1 MNYKIKPHE
10 KILLKYKN
18 NNNNIVFKNL
28 YEEISKTKQKIDNYN
43 KSWDK
48 AKKQANNYEFIYT
61 SSNPL
66 KNVCNINPI
75 ASRSYFKILE
85 IVNKFNINEVININN
100 IICIAE
106 GPGGFLQYLNSKYPT
121 TNIYGIT
128 LLSKDKHIPYW
139 SPIIVKN
146 KNINL
151 LYGIKNDGD
160 LYKLSNIESIVDKMD
175 KCDLITA
182 DGGIDYSL
190 NYNNQE
196 LLSYKLLYC
205 EIYTALNLQK
215 DNGVFII
222 KFFDILYYNTIQL
235 LYILYLCYEEVIIYK
250 PDTSRFSNSE
260 KYIICKK
267 YKYNTDV
274 IKLMHNN
281 FKLPNNLNIY
291 IPLSFIKDIE
301 NCNKLYIKKQIEN
314 IELIINNINNNTN
327 NNYKKQIIIAK
338 EWCEKYNLPINDIII

>member
-1 MNYKIKPHE
+1 MNYKINNHE
-10 KILLKYKN
+10 KILLKYQN
-18 NNNNIVFKNL
+18 NNNNIVFQNL
-28 YEEISKTKQKIDNYN
+28 YEKITKTKKKIDYYN
-43 KSWDK
+43 KKWDK
-48 AKKQANNYEFIYT
+48 AKKEANEYEYIYT
-61 SSNPL
+61 SSNPS
-66 KNVCNINPI
+66 KNVCNIYPI

-85 IVNKFNINEVININN
+85 MINKFNIDTVSNINN

-106 GPGGFLQYLNSKYPT
+106 GPGGFLQYLNSKYKNS
-121 TNIYGIT
+121 NIYGVT
-128 LLSKDKHIPYW
+128 LLSNDKQIPYW
-139 SPIIVKN
+139 SPIIMKK
-146 KNINL
+146 KNIKL
-151 LYGIKNDGD
+151 LYGINNDGD
-160 LYKLSNIESIVDKMD
+160 LYKLSNIESIVNKID

-267 YKYNTDV
+267 YTKNDDI
-274 IKLMHNN
+274 IKLMYNN
-281 FKLPNNLNIY
+281 FKSPNNLNIY

-314 IELIINNINNNTN
+314 IELIINNIDTNTN
-327 NNYKKQIIIAK
+327 NNYKKQIIMAK
-338 EWCEKYNLPINDIII
+338 EWCQKYNIPINNII